1 MSALARMLRAG
12 LPVGD
17 AQSLYANAAVQSRLL
32 LLLAINLAAVAASF
46 SIENLLLP
54 WQSRMDATTPGWCFV
69 LAQASTIGLVAA
81 LAIRGG
87 WLAVVEA
94 ILAATLLGY
103 AYVLAGS
110 SLIDPRR
117 AIQQAHLIF
126 RAVELGMIVVAAMAC
141 GIGARLML
149 HQRLLVGSNTDAI
162 EHGWGSQ
169 QCHRRQYH
177 VGELLF
183 LMAVFAV
190 GLGLVNL
197 FFDHFDRETQLAEIV
212 LAVLR
217 AFPAALPW
225 LWGVTQPKLSPAAL
239 AAIVAITIAVML
251 LKVTIAYTLTG
262 DELTAILMLAV
273 RRAAAYAA
281 GATLNGLALR
291 GLGFRWQAA

>member
-1 MSALARMLRAG
+1 MSAHVRLFGAG
-12 LPVGD
+12 LPG
-17 AQSLYANAAVQSRLL
+17 AIAHRLYLEAAVQSRLL
-32 LLLAINLAAVAASF
+32 LLLALNLAAVAASF

-69 LAQASTIGLVAA
+69 LAQASVIGVVAA

-87 WLAVVEA
+87 WLAVIEA
-94 ILAATLLGY
+94 LLAATLLGY

-117 AIQQAHLIF
+117 AIQHAHLIF
-126 RAVELGMIVVAAMAC
+126 RAVELGMVVVVAMAG
-141 GIGARLML
+141 GIAARLML
-149 HQRLLVGSNTDAI
+149 HQRLTLDGRSTGRA
-162 EHGWGSQ
+162 S
-169 QCHRRQYH
+169 RQYH

-197 FFDHFDRETQLAEIV
+197 FFDHVDRETQLADIV
-212 LAVLR
+212 LAVAR

-239 AAIVAITIAVML
+239 ATIIAITIAVML
-251 LKVTIAYTLTG
+251 LKMTIAYTLTG
-262 DELTAILMLAV
+262 DELTAILMQAG
-273 RRAAAYAA
+273 RRASAYAA
-281 GATLNGLALR
+281 GAMLNGLALR
-291 GLGFRWQAA
+291 GLGFRWQTA